1 MARRPV
7 LGICAALE
15 SAGWAAWKETLANI
29 SQRTYSLCVADA
41 GAIPVILPADEASEA
56 APDELLDIL
65 DGLILSGGA
74 DLDPASYGAE
84 PHGTTTNYKAERDRF
99 ELALCRRAIE
109 RDMPVLGICRG
120 MQLLNVACGG
130 TLDQNLADSRVHI
143 ETPGV
148 FSSHPVRL
156 EDGSLAARAMG
167 ENLVEVHSHH
177 HQGIDRLG
185 DGLIV
190 SGWADPGE
198 VVEAIE
204 MPDKTFVLGLIWHP
218 EENRRSPALHA
229 LADAARQEVAA

>member
-29 SQRTYSLCVADA
+29 SQRTYSLCVADT

-84 PHGTTTNYKAERDRF
+84 AHETTTNFKAERDRF
-99 ELALCRRAIE
+99 EIALCRRAIE

-218 EENRRSPALHA
+218 EESRRSPALHA